1 MAHYITVQMNTGFLS
16 WVRSNDKEIIGVLEE
31 QAAILIKATS
41 ALVEFMSNYAIDG
54 ESISKT
60 IKDLEHEGDRITHK
74 LFTILDKTFVTPLDP
89 EDISK
94 LTSAID
100 EVLDATEGVANRF
113 VLFSIEAPTQYMTEL
128 SKILL
133 SASQEVQ
140 LLITRIRSLKSARN
154 LIDHSK
160 NIVNYEHKADTIYR
174 TAIAELFKTNNN
186 PIEIIKLKEVYETL
200 EGALDRCADVADV
213 VEDIALK
220 YGNG

>member
-1 MAHYITVQMNTGFLS
+1 VNRGFLS
-16 WVRSNDKEIIGVLEE
+16 WVRSNDKEIIDVLEE
-31 QAAILIKATS
+31 QAVNLVKATS
-41 ALVEFMSNYAIDG
+41 YLVEFMSSYKMDG
-54 ESISKT
+54 ELTYKI
-60 IKDLEHEGDRITHK
+60 IKDLERQGDQITHR

-113 VLFSIEAPTQYMTEL
+113 VLFTIQAPTPYMIEL

-140 LLITRIRSLKSARN
+140 LLITRIRNLKSASN

-186 PIEIIKLKEVYETL
+186 PIEIIKLKEIYETL

>member
-1 MAHYITVQMNTGFLS
+1 MNRGFLS
-16 WVRSNDKEIIGVLEE
+16 WVRSNDKGIIDVLEE
-31 QAAILIKATS
+31 QAANLVRATS
-41 ALVEFMSNYAIDG
+41 YLVEFMSSYKMDG
-54 ESISKT
+54 ESRYKI
-60 IKDLEHEGDRITHK
+60 IKDLEHQGDQITHR

-113 VLFSIEAPTQYMTEL
+113 VLFTIQAPTPYMIEL

-133 SASQEVQ
+133 SASQEVR
-140 LLITRIRSLKSARN
+140 LLITRIRNLKSASD

-186 PIEIIKLKEVYETL
+186 PIEIIKLKEIYETL

>member
-1 MAHYITVQMNTGFLS
+1 MNRGFLS
-16 WVRSNDKEIIGVLEE
+16 WVRSNDKEIIDVLEE
-31 QAAILIKATS
+31 QAVNLVKATS
-41 ALVEFMSNYAIDG
+41 YLVEFMSSYKMDG
-54 ESISKT
+54 ESRYKI
-60 IKDLEHEGDRITHK
+60 IKDLEHQGDQITHR

-113 VLFSIEAPTQYMTEL
+113 VLFTIQAPTPYMIEL

-140 LLITRIRSLKSARN
+140 LLITRIRNLKSASN

-174 TAIAELFKTNNN
+174 TAIAEIFKTNNN
-186 PIEIIKLKEVYETL
+186 PIEIIKLKEIYETL

>member
-1 MAHYITVQMNTGFLS
+1 MNRGFLS
-16 WVRSNDKEIIGVLEE
+16 WVRSNDKGIIDVLEE
-31 QAAILIKATS
+31 QAANLVRATS
-41 ALVEFMSNYAIDG
+41 YLVEFMSSYKMDG
-54 ESISKT
+54 ESRYKI
-60 IKDLEHEGDRITHK
+60 IKDLEHQGDQITHR

-113 VLFSIEAPTQYMTEL
+113 VLFAIASPTPYMMEL

-140 LLITRIRSLKSARN
+140 LLITRIRNLKSASD

-160 NIVNYEHKADTIYR
+160 NIVNYEHKADIVYR

-186 PIEIIKLKEVYETL
+186 PIEIIKLKEIYETL

>member
-1 MAHYITVQMNTGFLS
+1 MNRGFLS
-16 WVRSNDKEIIGVLEE
+16 WVRSNDKEIIDVLEE
-31 QAAILIKATS
+31 QAVNLVKATS
-41 ALVEFMSNYAIDG
+41 YLVEFMSSYKMDG
-54 ESISKT
+54 ESRYKI
-60 IKDLEHEGDRITHK
+60 IKDLEHQGDQITHR

-113 VLFSIEAPTQYMTEL
+113 VLFTIQAPTPYMIEL

-140 LLITRIRSLKSARN
+140 LLITRIRNLKSASD

-160 NIVNYEHKADTIYR
+160 NIVNYEHKADTNYR

-186 PIEIIKLKEVYETL
+186 PIEIIKLKEIYETL

>member
-1 MAHYITVQMNTGFLS
+1 MNTSFLS
-16 WVRSNDKEIIGVLEE
+16 WVRSKDKEIIGVLEE
-31 QAAILIKATS
+31 QAANLVKATS
-41 ALVEFMSNYAIDG
+41 YLVEFMSSYKMDG
-54 ESISKT
+54 ESRYNI
-60 IKDLEHEGDRITHK
+60 IKDLEHEGDKITHK

-89 EDISK
+89 EDISG

-113 VLFSIEAPTQYMTEL
+113 VLYMISEPTPHMLEL
-128 SKILL
+128 AKVLL

-140 LLITRIRSLKSARN
+140 LLITRIRNLKSAN
-154 LIDHSK
+154 DLIEHSQ
-160 NIVNYEHKADTIYR
+160 NIISYEHQADTIYR
-174 TAIAELFKTNNN
+174 TAIAELFKTNN
-186 PIEIIKLKEVYETL
+186 PIEIIKLKEIYETL

>member
-1 MAHYITVQMNTGFLS
+1 MNRGFLS
-16 WVRSNDKEIIGVLEE
+16 WVRSNDKEIIDVLEE
-31 QAAILIKATS
+31 QAVNLVKATS
-41 ALVEFMSNYAIDG
+41 YLVEFMSSYKMDG
-54 ESISKT
+54 ESRYKI
-60 IKDLEHEGDRITHK
+60 IKDLEHQGDQITHR

-113 VLFSIEAPTQYMTEL
+113 VLFTIQAPTPYMIEL

-140 LLITRIRSLKSARN
+140 LLITRIRNLKSASD

-186 PIEIIKLKEVYETL
+186 PIEIIKLKEIYETL

>member
-1 MAHYITVQMNTGFLS
+1 MGFLS

-41 ALVEFMSNYAIDG
+41 ALVEFMSNYEIDG
-54 ESISKT
+54 KSRSKT
-60 IKDLEHEGDRITHK
+60 IKDLEHEGDIITHK

-89 EDISK
+89 EDISR
-94 LTSAID
+94 LTSSID

-113 VLFSIEAPTQYMTEL
+113 VLFMMRKPTPHMLEL
-128 SKILL
+128 AKILL

-140 LLITRIRSLKSARN
+140 RLIMRIRNLKNASD
-154 LIDHSK
+154 LINHSK
-160 NIVNYEHKADTIYR
+160 NIVNYEHQADTIYR
-174 TAIAELFKTNNN
+174 TAIAELFKTNNA
-186 PIEIIKLKEVYETL
+186 IEIIKLKEIYETL

>member
-1 MAHYITVQMNTGFLS
+1 MSRGFLS
-16 WVRSNDKEIIGVLEE
+16 WIRSNDKDIIDVLEE
-31 QAAILIKATS
+31 QAANLVKATS
-41 ALVEFMSNYAIDG
+41 YLVEFMSSYKIDG
-54 ESISKT
+54 ESRYQI
-60 IKDLEHEGDRITHK
+60 IKDLEHQGDKITHR

-113 VLFSIEAPTQYMTEL
+113 VLFSIEAPTPYMTEL

-140 LLITRIRSLKSARN
+140 LLITRIRNLKSASN

-160 NIVNYEHKADTIYR
+160 NIVNYEHKADTIYS

-200 EGALDRCADVADV
+200 DGALDRCADVADV

>member
-1 MAHYITVQMNTGFLS
+1 VSRGFLS
-16 WVRSNDKEIIGVLEE
+16 WIRSNDKEIIEVLEE
-31 QAAILIKATS
+31 QAANLVKATS
-41 ALVEFMSNYAIDG
+41 YLVEFMSSYKMDG
-54 ESISKT
+54 ESRYEI
-60 IKDLEHEGDRITHK
+60 IKDLEHKGDQITHR

-113 VLFSIEAPTQYMTEL
+113 VLFSIEAPTPYMIEL

-140 LLITRIRSLKSARN
+140 LLITRIRSLKSASN

>member
-1 MAHYITVQMNTGFLS
+1 VSRGFLS
-16 WVRSNDKEIIGVLEE
+16 WIRSNDKEIIDVLEE
-31 QAAILIKATS
+31 QAANLVKATS
-41 ALVEFMSNYAIDG
+41 YLVEFMSSYKMDS
-54 ESISKT
+54 ESRYEI
-60 IKDLEHEGDRITHK
+60 IKDLEHKGDQITHR

-113 VLFSIEAPTQYMTEL
+113 VLFSIEAPTPYMIEL

-140 LLITRIRSLKSARN
+140 LLITRIRTLKSASN

>member
-1 MAHYITVQMNTGFLS
+1 VNRGFLS
-16 WVRSNDKEIIGVLEE
+16 WIRSNDKEIIDVLEE
-31 QAAILIKATS
+31 QAANLVKATS
-41 ALVEFMSNYAIDG
+41 HLVEFMSSYNKMDG
-54 ESISKT
+54 ESTYEI
-60 IKDLEHEGDRITHK
+60 IKDLERRGDQITHR

-113 VLFSIEAPTQYMTEL
+113 VLFMIQTPTQHMIEL

-140 LLITRIRSLKSARN
+140 LLITRIRSLKSASD

-160 NIVNYEHKADTIYR
+160 NIVNYEHKADIIYR

-213 VEDIALK
+213 VEDVALK

>member
-1 MAHYITVQMNTGFLS
+1 VNRGFLS
-16 WVRSNDKEIIGVLEE
+16 WVRSNDKEIIDVLEE
-31 QAAILIKATS
+31 QAVNLVKATS
-41 ALVEFMSNYAIDG
+41 YLVEFMSSYKMDG
-54 ESISKT
+54 ESRYKI
-60 IKDLEHEGDRITHK
+60 IKDLERQGDQITHR

-113 VLFSIEAPTQYMTEL
+113 VLFTIQAPTPYMIEL

-140 LLITRIRSLKSARN
+140 LLITRIRNLKSASN

-186 PIEIIKLKEVYETL
+186 PIEIIKLKEIYETL

>member
-1 MAHYITVQMNTGFLS
+1 MNKSFLS
-16 WVRSNDKEIIGVLEE
+16 WVRSKDKEIIVVLEE
-31 QAAILIKATS
+31 QAANLVKATS
-41 ALVEFMSNYAIDG
+41 YLVEFMSSYKIEG
-54 ESISKT
+54 ESRYKI
-60 IKDLEHEGDRITHK
+60 IKDLEHEGDKITHK

-89 EDISK
+89 EDISG

-113 VLFSIEAPTQYMTEL
+113 VLYMIPEPTPHMVEL
-128 SKILL
+128 AKVLL

-140 LLITRIRSLKSARN
+140 LLITRIRNLKSAN
-154 LIDHSK
+154 DLIEHSQ
-160 NIVNYEHKADTIYR
+160 NIINYEHQADTIYR
-174 TAIAELFKTNNN
+174 TAIAELFKTNN
-186 PIEIIKLKEVYETL
+186 PIEIIKLKEIYETL

>member
-1 MAHYITVQMNTGFLS
+1 MNRGFLS
-16 WVRSNDKEIIGVLEE
+16 WIRSNDKEIIDILEE
-31 QAAILIKATS
+31 QAANLVKATS
-41 ALVEFMSNYAIDG
+41 YLVEFMSSYKMDG
-54 ESISKT
+54 ESRYKI
-60 IKDLEHEGDRITHK
+60 IKDLEHQGDQITHR

-113 VLFSIEAPTQYMTEL
+113 VLFTIQAPTPYMIEL

-140 LLITRIRSLKSARN
+140 LLITRIRNLKSASN

-186 PIEIIKLKEVYETL
+186 PIEIIKLKEIYETL

>member
-1 MAHYITVQMNTGFLS
+1 MSRGFLS
-16 WVRSNDKEIIGVLEE
+16 WIRSNDKEIIDVLEE
-31 QAAILIKATS
+31 QAANLVKATS
-41 ALVEFMSNYAIDG
+41 YLVEFISSYKMDG
-54 ESISKT
+54 ESRYEI
-60 IKDLEHEGDRITHK
+60 IKDLEHKGDQITHR

-113 VLFSIEAPTQYMTEL
+113 VLFSIEAPTPYMIEL

-140 LLITRIRSLKSARN
+140 LLITRIRTLKSASN

>member
-1 MAHYITVQMNTGFLS
+1 MNKSFLS
-16 WVRSNDKEIIGVLEE
+16 WVRSKDKEIIGVLEE
-31 QAAILIKATS
+31 QAANLVKATS
-41 ALVEFMSNYAIDG
+41 YLVEFMSSYKIEG
-54 ESISKT
+54 ESRYKI
-60 IKDLEHEGDRITHK
+60 IKDLEHEGDKITHK

-89 EDISK
+89 EDISG

-113 VLFSIEAPTQYMTEL
+113 VLYMIPEPTPHMLEL
-128 SKILL
+128 AKVLL

-140 LLITRIRSLKSARN
+140 LLITRIRNLKSAN
-154 LIDHSK
+154 DLIEHSQ
-160 NIVNYEHKADTIYR
+160 NIINYEHQADTIYR
-174 TAIAELFKTNNN
+174 TAIAELFKTNN
-186 PIEIIKLKEVYETL
+186 PIEIIKLKEIYETL

>member
-1 MAHYITVQMNTGFLS
+1 MNRGFLS

-31 QAAILIKATS
+31 QAAILVKATS
-41 ALVEFMSNYAIDG
+41 ALVEFMSNYKIDG
-54 ESISKT
+54 ESSSKV
-60 IKDLEHEGDRITHK
+60 IKDLEHKGDQITHK

-113 VLFSIEAPTQYMTEL
+113 VLYKIQEPTPHMLEL
-128 SKILL
+128 AKVLL
-133 SASQEVQ
+133 SASQEVK
-140 LLITRIRSLKSARN
+140 LLITRIRNLNSAN
-154 LIDHSK
+154 DLIEHSK
-160 NIVNYEHKADTIYR
+160 NIVNYERQADTVYR
-174 TAIAELFKTNNN
+174 TAIAELFETNN
-186 PIEIIKLKEVYETL
+186 PIEIIKLKEIYETL

>member
-1 MAHYITVQMNTGFLS
+1 MNRGFLS
-16 WVRSNDKEIIGVLEE
+16 WVRSKDKEIIGVLEE
-31 QAAILIKATS
+31 QAANLVKATS
-41 ALVEFMSNYAIDG
+41 ALVEFMSNYKIDG
-54 ESISKT
+54 ESSSKV
-60 IKDLEHEGDRITHK
+60 IKDLERKGDQITHK

-113 VLFSIEAPTQYMTEL
+113 VLYKIQEPTPHMLEL
-128 SKILL
+128 AKVLL
-133 SASQEVQ
+133 SASQEVK
-140 LLITRIRSLKSARN
+140 LLITRIRNLNSAN
-154 LIDHSK
+154 DLIEHSK
-160 NIVNYEHKADTIYR
+160 NIVNYERQADTVYR
-174 TAIAELFKTNNN
+174 TAIAELFETNN
-186 PIEIIKLKEVYETL
+186 PIEIIKLKEIYETL

>member
-1 MAHYITVQMNTGFLS
+1 MSRGFLS
-16 WVRSNDKEIIGVLEE
+16 WIRSNDKEIIDVLEE
-31 QAAILIKATS
+31 QATNLVKATS
-41 ALVEFMSNYAIDG
+41 YLVEFMSSYKMDG
-54 ESISKT
+54 QSRYNI
-60 IKDLEHEGDRITHK
+60 IKDLEHQGDQITHR

-113 VLFSIEAPTQYMTEL
+113 VLFTIQAPTPYMIEL

-140 LLITRIRSLKSARN
+140 LLITRIRNLKSASN

-186 PIEIIKLKEVYETL
+186 PIEIIKLKEIYETL

>member
-1 MAHYITVQMNTGFLS
+1 MNMGFLS

-41 ALVEFMSNYAIDG
+41 ALVEFMSNYETDG
-54 ESISKT
+54 ESKSKI
-60 IKDLEHEGDRITHK
+60 IKDLEHEGDIITHK

-89 EDISK
+89 EDISR

-113 VLFSIEAPTQYMTEL
+113 MLFMMREPTPHMLEL
-128 SKILL
+128 AKILL

-140 LLITRIRSLKSARN
+140 RLIMRIRNLKNASD

-160 NIVNYEHKADTIYR
+160 NIISYEHQADTIYR
-174 TAIAELFKTNNN
+174 TAIAELFKTNNA
-186 PIEIIKLKEVYETL
+186 IEIIKLKEIYETL

>member
-1 MAHYITVQMNTGFLS
+1 MSRGFLS
-16 WVRSNDKEIIGVLEE
+16 WIRSNDKEIIEVLEE
-31 QAAILIKATS
+31 QATNLVKATS
-41 ALVEFMSNYAIDG
+41 YLVEFMSSYKMDG
-54 ESISKT
+54 ESRYEI
-60 IKDLEHEGDRITHK
+60 IKDLERTGDQITHR

-113 VLFSIEAPTQYMTEL
+113 VLFSIEAPTPYMIEL

-140 LLITRIRSLKSARN
+140 LLITRIRSLKSASN

>member
-1 MAHYITVQMNTGFLS
+1 VNRGFLS
-16 WVRSNDKEIIGVLEE
+16 WIRSNDKEIIDVLEE
-31 QAAILIKATS
+31 QAANLVKATS
-41 ALVEFMSNYAIDG
+41 YLVEFMSSYNVDG
-54 ESISKT
+54 EARSKI
-60 IKDLEHEGDRITHK
+60 IKDLEHQGDQITHR

-113 VLFSIEAPTQYMTEL
+113 VLFTIQAPTQYMIEL

-140 LLITRIRSLKSARN
+140 LLITRIRNLKSASD

-186 PIEIIKLKEVYETL
+186 PIEIIKLKEIYETL